1 MATITALEIVTDIK
15 NIQPNQAI
23 SCEYTAATSG
33 AFGTFANLGK
43 ATKAFIDVTTN
54 PTFVDGSFYF
64 VCVGY
69 TPDGKIKLVAD
80 RNIQANI
87 AWEALNTA
95 GLCTTVPSEVSIDG
109 NSTNYSM
116 RLIGSSLQNDN
127 TYNGEYDAII
137 LNYDLGGKISKGDSE
152 FWYTSVP
159 SWTLNTPAFADDT
172 RIATNVAQR
181 IQRGGTAPST
191 ITNIVSSTASAI
203 CGFRPVL
210 IYDST
215 PDVFTRGTPGCPL
228 ELVNDIKKIKP
239 GQAISCEY
247 ISTANTFGTFANLGK
262 AIKSNLSDLA
272 PEMPDGT
279 FYFICVGYTPAGNLK
294 LIADRNIQ
302 GKIAWET
309 LNSTGLCTSAGVK
322 INIDA
327 MDGMTMRI
335 LHTIADRHVDAENH
349 GEWDEF
355 ISYHDLGGIIVP
367 SDSDVWN
374 CLSTKSWTLATLAT
388 VDDIG
393 TVAAPSLRIARG
405 SQDKNINPVT
415 MSQSK
420 YDSSSANQYVGFRP
434 VLIYN
439 STPNIFTR
447 GTPACPLELV
457 SDIKKIKPG
466 QAISCEYS
474 AKAGAFGEFKNLGK
488 ATKSNLSDLAP
499 EIADGTFYFIC
510 VGYTPAGDL
519 KLVADRN
526 IQGKIEWEMLNNAG
540 LCTSSGLEINIDDI
554 DGMVMRIPHTIVDR
568 HVDAENHGEWD
579 EVISYNNLDGA
590 ITPSDN
596 DVWNCLSTKSWT
608 LATLSTVDD
617 IGTAAAPSLRIARGS
632 QDKNVIRMS
641 QSKYDSSSANEYVGF
656 RPVLTVKRESR
667 FLYLKEDNSCY
678 KVVNDVL
685 TKVSEDWSALTDAD
699 KQNLFKSGEQSIAK
713 ATALKPLQK
722 FKILA
727 YTLGKEERAT
737 LKISAVPFDKI
748 LFPVGLLPIDSFEGI
763 DKVSIK
769 GKFSGKGKCK
779 VLVTT
784 DLTHYKTLKDGIWQ
798 NIDPTNIAAVK
809 SDGIDTQTIS
819 SITRSEWDALTT
831 EEVGIGFAYL
841 PMIESISDQCEIDEL
856 IMQVDM
862 KGSWDMAM
870 PGTDYTYGYPR
881 NNVLRVKL
889 LTNGD
894 YKINYSQGVIE
905 L

>member
-1 MATITALEIVTDIK
+1 MATITALEIVTDI
-15 NIQPNQAI
+15 NDIQPNQAI

-33 AFGTFANLGK
+33 AFGTFVNLGK
-43 ATKAFIDVTTN
+43 ATKVLIDVTTN
-54 PTFVDGSFYF
+54 PITVDGAFYF

-95 GLCTTVPSEVSIDG
+95 DLCATLPSVVSIDG

-116 RLIGSSLQNDN
+116 RLIGSSLQNDG
-127 TYNGEYDAII
+127 TYNGEYDSII

-152 FWYTSVP
+152 FWHTSVP
-159 SWTLNTPAFADDT
+159 SWTLNTPAFADDAG
-172 RIATNVAQR
+172 IAANAAQR

-191 ITNIVSSTASAI
+191 IANIVSSTASAI
-203 CGFRPVL
+203 CGFRLVL
-210 IYDST
+210 IYDPT
-215 PDVFTRGTPGCPL
+215 PDVFTRGTPDCPL

-247 ISTANTFGTFANLGK
+247 VSNANTFGTFANLGK

-309 LNSTGLCTSAGVK
+309 LNNAGLCTSRGVK

-327 MDGMTMRI
+327 MDGMMMRI
-335 LHTIADRHVDAENH
+335 PHTIADRHVDAENH

-355 ISYHDLGGIIVP
+355 ISFCDLGGV
-367 SDSDVWN
+367 
-374 CLSTKSWTLATLAT
+374 
-388 VDDIG
+388 
-393 TVAAPSLRIARG
+393 
-405 SQDKNINPVT
+405 VT
-415 MSQSK
+415 S
-420 YDSSSANQYVGFRP
+420 
-434 VLIYN
+434 
-439 STPNIFTR
+439 
-447 GTPACPLELV
+447 
-457 SDIKKIKPG
+457 
-466 QAISCEYS
+466 
-474 AKAGAFGEFKNLGK
+474 
-488 ATKSNLSDLAP
+488 
-499 EIADGTFYFIC
+499 
-510 VGYTPAGDL
+510 
-519 KLVADRN
+519 
-526 IQGKIEWEMLNNAG
+526 
-540 LCTSSGLEINIDDI
+540 
-554 DGMVMRIPHTIVDR
+554 
-568 HVDAENHGEWD
+568 
-579 EVISYNNLDGA
+579 
-590 ITPSDN
+590 SDN

-632 QDKNVIRMS
+632 QDKNINPVTMSQNKYDSSSANQYVGFRPVLIYNPTSDIFTRGTPDCPLELVKDIKKIQLGQAISCEYVSTANIFGKFANLGKAVKANFSDLAPEVPDGTFYFICVGYTPAGDLKLVADRNIQGKIAWETLNNVGLCTSSGLEINIDDIDGMTMRIPHTIVDRHVDAENHGEWDEVISYNNLGGAIIPSDNDVWNCLSTKSWTLATLSTVDDIGTAASPSLRIARGSQDKNVITMS

-656 RPVLTVKRESR
+656 RPVLAVKRESR
-667 FLYLKEDNSCY
+667 FLYLKEDHSCY
-678 KVVNDVL
+678 KVVEDVL
-685 TKVSEDWSALTDAD
+685 SKVSDDWTTLTDVE
-699 KQNLFKSGEQSIAK
+699 KQNLFKSGGKSIAK
-713 ATALKPLQK
+713 ASILKPLQK

-727 YTLGKEERAT
+727 YTIGKEERAT

-748 LFPVGLLPIDSFEGI
+748 LFPRGLIAIDSFEGI
-763 DKVSIK
+763 DQVSIK
-769 GKFSGKGKCK
+769 GKFSGNGKCK

-784 DLTHYKTLKDGIWQ
+784 DLAHYKTLKGGIWQ
-798 NIDPTNIAAVK
+798 NIDSANIAAVK

-831 EEVGIGFAYL
+831 EETGIGFAYL

-870 PGTDYTYGYPR
+870 PGADYTYGYPR

-894 YKINYSQGVIE
+894 YKINYSEGVIE
-905 L
+905 F